1 MRDPDAA
8 AGETFDLA
16 ALLTREHHDIDGGI
30 ERYLENLHNGEGADA
45 TPLLDAMAAL
55 RRHIYLEEEFVFPTL
70 ASGGLGIPIQVML
83 REHGAIWR
91 AMDELEARLAD
102 GEPQQLRGDC
112 LELLGLLESHNA
124 KEEPVI
130 YPRAQPALDPEE
142 QAELATFLASGRMP
156 DGWVCRTALL

>member
-1 MRDPDAA
+1 MSEPDAA

-30 ERYLENLHNGEGADA
+30 ERYLENLHNGGAADA

-91 AMDELEARLAD
+91 AMDDLEARLAD
-102 GEPQQLRGDC
+102 DEPQRLRDDC
-112 LELLGLLESHNA
+112 RELLGLLESHNA

-130 YPRAQPALDPEE
+130 YPRAQPALGPEE

-156 DGWVCRTALL
+156 DGWVCRTAMV

>member
-1 MRDPDAA
+1 MSDTDAA

-30 ERYLENLHNGEGADA
+30 ERYLENLRNGEGADA
-45 TPLLDAMAAL
+45 TPLLDAMAAW
-55 RRHIYLEEEFVFPTL
+55 RRHISPEEVFVFPTL
-70 ASGGLGIPIQVML
+70 ASGGLGIPVHVT
-83 REHGAIWR
+83 HGEPGESGR
-91 AMDELEARLAD
+91 AMDELEPRPAD
-102 GEPQQLRGDC
+102 GGPQQLRGDR
-112 LELLGLLESHNA
+112 LDLRGLLEGHNP

>member
-1 MRDPDAA
+1 MSTAE
-8 AGETFDLA
+8 GFDLA

-30 ERYLENLHNGEGADA
+30 ERYLENLRTSNVADA

-55 RRHIYLEEEFVFPTL
+55 RRHIYLEEEFVFPAL

-91 AMDELEARLAD
+91 AMDALETRLAD
-102 GEPQQLRGDC
+102 AEPARLKDDC
-112 LELLGLLESHNA
+112 LELLRLLESHNA

-130 YPRAQPALDPEE
+130 YPRAQPALGPEE
-142 QAELATFLASGRMP
+142 QAELATFLASGQMP
-156 DGWVCRTALL
+156 SGWVCRTAPL

>member
-1 MRDPDAA
+1 MSDPDAV

-30 ERYLENLHNGEGADA
+30 ERYLENLRNGGTADA

-91 AMDELEARLAD
+91 AMDELEARLTD
-102 GEPQQLRGDC
+102 GDPQQIRGDC

>member
-1 MRDPDAA
+1 MSETDAA
-8 AGETFDLA
+8 AGESFDLA

-30 ERYLENLHNGEGADA
+30 ERYLENLRAGRAADA

-91 AMDELEARLAD
+91 AMDDLEARLAD
-102 GEPQQLRGDC
+102 AEPQRLRDDC

-130 YPRAQPALDPEE
+130 YPRAQPALDAEE

>member
-1 MRDPDAA
+1 MSDPDAA

-91 AMDELEARLAD
+91 AMDELEERLAD
-102 GEPQQLRGDC
+102 GEPRQLRGDC

>member
-1 MRDPDAA
+1 VSDPDAA

-16 ALLTREHHDIDGGI
+16 ALLTREHHYIDGGI

-91 AMDELEARLAD
+91 AMDELEERLAD
-102 GEPQQLRGDC
+102 GEPPQLRGDC